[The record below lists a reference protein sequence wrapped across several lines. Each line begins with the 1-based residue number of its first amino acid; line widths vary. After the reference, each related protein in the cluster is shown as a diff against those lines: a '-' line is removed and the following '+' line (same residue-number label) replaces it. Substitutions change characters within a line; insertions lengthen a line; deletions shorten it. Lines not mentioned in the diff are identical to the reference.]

1 MAKTMATPQSRTK
14 APKSLATKPQ
24 SRATN
29 PQSLAEK
36 PQSRAVHLLN
46 VLGSCP
52 RTQRQKFWKGIVGKS
67 AAQKFW
73 QGTTGWKACV
83 RFLRTHH
90 RSMCNTARHQDQ
102 LLHVNA
108 CSALM
113 TGMQADV
120 DWYIGGN
127 AYVNLPTAVA
137 EVPNG
142 VYLAKTKWYTLKGC
156 PDEEVGPETAT
167 ASIGNLRW
175 IGTR

>member
-1 MAKTMATPQSRTK
+1 
-14 APKSLATKPQ
+14 
-24 SRATN
+24 
-29 PQSLAEK
+29 
-36 PQSRAVHLLN
+36 
-46 VLGSCP
+46 
-52 RTQRQKFWKGIVGKS
+52 
-67 AAQKFW
+67 
-73 QGTTGWKACV
+73 
-83 RFLRTHH
+83 
-90 RSMCNTARHQDQ
+90 MCNTARHQDQ

-167 ASIGNLRW
+167 ASISNLRW
-175 IGTR
+175 IGTTGEVTEMIMASQKELGKRKYNRLVEMLTINCGSSQSEDVDMQCSPQSRHLDPRWGP